1 MSNGAQEICCSF
13 RGKSATAWDIFQSGV
28 TIGEVTVIPSGG
40 YVAKLLNR
48 GTFSGPGKVSL
59 SDFLDEVALF
69 VSDPDFMG

>member
-13 RGKSATAWDIFQSGV
+13 RGKSANAWDILQSGV

-40 YVAKLLNR
+40 YIAKLLNR

-69 VSDPDFMG
+69 VSDPNFMG